1 MIFLTRRSWDMDVQR
16 FELTRFRKREFG
28 DTLGVWR
35 VRKMSLGELK
45 GLQRWR
51 RHSSIVLA
59 SVNAA

>member
-1 MIFLTRRSWDMDVQR
+1 MDVQR